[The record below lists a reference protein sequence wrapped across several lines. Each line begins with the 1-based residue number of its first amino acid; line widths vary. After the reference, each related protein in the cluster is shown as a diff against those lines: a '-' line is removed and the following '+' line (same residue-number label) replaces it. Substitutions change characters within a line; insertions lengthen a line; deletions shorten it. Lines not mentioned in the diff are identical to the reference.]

1 MRNWAFK
8 LVDSFHFIE
17 IYITPYCVQIS
28 NEKSAIM
35 FEELL
40 DLNLVFLRIFCNQ
53 IVLYLTKCHSIHWS
67 KLLFFFKP
75 NELQF
80 RCIYLLCHI
89 YRVEYDPDQY
99 LWEKEFILAGREYQ
113 RKDLEASMD
122 IFWMIL
128 LSIFGSYLVI
138 TTFNSLFIFFPFL
151 NKTLQLKN
159 ARGYTLQ
166 CSHYLP
172 SSVPEDISL
181 PCVIYCHGNRYFIF
195 CRHCY
200 PFSLESIWFGII
212 IISTLGYYIFRIIHQ
227 FYFSVDWYVCIYV
240 QLCSG
245 CRADANE
252 AAVILLPSNIT
263 VFTLD
268 FSGSG
273 LSDGDHVSLGWHEV
287 RY

>member
-1 MRNWAFK
+1 
-8 LVDSFHFIE
+8 
-17 IYITPYCVQIS
+17 
-28 NEKSAIM
+28 
-35 FEELL
+35 
-40 DLNLVFLRIFCNQ
+40 
-53 IVLYLTKCHSIHWS
+53 
-67 KLLFFFKP
+67 
-75 NELQF
+75 
-80 RCIYLLCHI
+80 
-89 YRVEYDPDQY
+89 
-99 LWEKEFILAGREYQ
+99 
-113 RKDLEASMD
+113 MD

-128 LSIFGSYLVI
+128 QSLLSVFGSYLMI
-138 TTFNSLFIFFPFL
+138 TTFNNLFIFFPFL

-200 PFSLESIWFGII
+200 RISLESIWFQII

-287 RY
+287 SCLFWLIFIS